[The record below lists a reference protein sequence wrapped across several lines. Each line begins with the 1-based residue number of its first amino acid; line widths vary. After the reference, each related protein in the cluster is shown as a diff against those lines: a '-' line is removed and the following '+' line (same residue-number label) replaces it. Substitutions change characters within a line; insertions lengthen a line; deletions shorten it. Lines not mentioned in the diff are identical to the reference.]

1 MENNIISENTIKTV
15 LDKILNEE
23 ATKLKREEYNKVQF
37 KIDELNS
44 SLNETIK
51 ELRKLQDAIPGG
63 LKGVMTSKVTNIS
76 NNLSTTQKLITQL
89 KEKVKNYKRT
99 AFTQQVEERKKK

>member
-23 ATKLKREEYNKVQF
+23 AVKLKREEYNKVQF
-37 KIDELNS
+37 KIDELTS

-63 LKGVMTSKVTNIS
+63 LKGVMVSKVTNIS

>member
-15 LDKILNEE
+15 LDRILNEE
-23 ATKLKREEYNKVQF
+23 AIKLKRDEYNKVQF

-44 SLNETIK
+44 ALNETIK
-51 ELRKLQDAIPGG
+51 ELRKLQDAIPSG
-63 LKGVMTSKVTNIS
+63 LKGVMGSKVTSIS
-76 NNLSTTQKLITQL
+76 NNLTTSQKMVSQL

>member
-23 ATKLKREEYNKVQF
+23 AIKLKREEYNKVQF